1 MKWKNP
7 QLPWVCSGCCFSWM
21 VEIICINLHFFFF
34 SCYIHMLISMRSYF
48 HAQSDRRVMVCD
60 AVLTVLAVA
69 VDARKKW
76 VRLNAFYIGLP
87 RCKMCF
93 WCLVTGKQEGTA
105 VCDEMVK
112 PSTYPTADF
121 PCWFPSETLIRWAEQ
136 PAFWLIDVLAWLEP
150 SATGGC
156 CHGPHVYCLCW
167 WEMADRIQSPGS
179 HCWGGYLKADSP
191 AQVEEPTSLL
201 CDQLRWVQC
210 EVGTPSAAPSAFPWD
225 ALEREKREL
234 CLFISK
240 FKLWS
245 IWVKNAIYNWVNIWL
260 FTEGRFVD

>member
-121 PCWFPSETLIRWAEQ
+121 PVKHWSDGPSSLLFDWSMFWHGWSPLRQEDAAMVHMCTAYAGGRWQ
-136 PAFWLIDVLAWLEP
+136 
-150 SATGGC
+150 TGS
-156 CHGPHVYCLCW
+156 
-167 WEMADRIQSPGS
+167 R
-179 HCWGGYLKADSP
+179 
-191 AQVEEPTSLL
+191 AQVLTAGEATWKLIAQPRWRSPPPCCVTSWDGSSVMWEHLL
-201 CDQLRWVQC
+201 LHPLHSHEMLWK
-210 EVGTPSAAPSAFPWD
+210 G
-225 ALEREKREL
+225 KRESFVY
-234 CLFISK
+234 LFLNSNYEVFEWRMQYI
-240 FKLWS
+240 
-245 IWVKNAIYNWVNIWL
+245 
-260 FTEGRFVD
+260 TE